1 MLEFCVCCGQP
12 LDLAVAHRYCSLRCA
27 EDQLRAVG
35 MLLHSTPQLALSVAE
50 WHDLGSS
57 YASDLHTLE
66 LLAPRPAVPVGH
78 LVAHG

>member
-1 MLEFCVCCGQP
+1 MT
-12 LDLAVAHRYCSLRCA
+12 CA

-57 YASDLHTLE
+57 YASDLHALE
-66 LLAPRPAVPVGH
+66 LLAPRP
-78 LVAHG
+78 VAHAR